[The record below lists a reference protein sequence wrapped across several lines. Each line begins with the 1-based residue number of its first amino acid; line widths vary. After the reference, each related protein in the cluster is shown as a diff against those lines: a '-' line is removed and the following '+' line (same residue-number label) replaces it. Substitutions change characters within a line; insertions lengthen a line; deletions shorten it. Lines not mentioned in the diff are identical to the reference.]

1 MEKIE
6 NEDISLNKDEIVGFA
21 VHDLSKRFKTFLQN
35 LNEEEGADPAA
46 VSHGWLI
53 GYLYDNRDKVI
64 YQRDLEEQ
72 LHLAKSSIAT
82 ILQTLEQAGYIRR
95 ETPPHDAR
103 QKQVILTPEGREFDQ
118 RMRRRIMASE
128 KQVRKDIPAE
138 DMEVFFRVLR
148 KMAGNLS

>member
-1 MEKIE
+1 MEKTE

-103 QKQVILTPEGREFDQ
+103 QKQVIRMPVRRLTRQKRMIRTPKMKTRILLQ
-118 RMRRRIMASE
+118 RRPI
-128 KQVRKDIPAE
+128 RKA
-138 DMEVFFRVLR
+138 LTR
-148 KMAGNLS
+148 KRCT

>member
-1 MEKIE
+1 MEKTE

-35 LNEEEGADPAA
+35 LNEEEDADPAA

-103 QKQVILTPEGREFDQ
+103 QKQVILTPEGRKFDQ
-118 RMRRRIMASE
+118 RMRRRIMTSE

-138 DMEVFFRVLR
+138 DLEVFFRVLR
-148 KMAGNLS
+148 QMAGNLS

>member
-1 MEKIE
+1 MEKTE

-35 LNEEEGADPAA
+35 LNEEECADPAA

-103 QKQVILTPEGREFDQ
+103 QKQVILRPEGREFDQ

>member
-1 MEKIE
+1 MGNPEK
-6 NEDISLNKDEIVGFA
+6 EDISLNNDEIVGFA
-21 VHDLSKRFKTFLQN
+21 VHELSKRLKTFLQN

-53 GYLYDNRDKVI
+53 GYLDDNRDKVI
-64 YQRDLEEQ
+64 YQRDLEDQ

-118 RMRRRIMASE
+118 RMRRRIMTSE
-128 KQVRKDIPAE
+128 KQLRKDIPAE
-138 DMEVFFRVLR
+138 DIEVFLRVLR
-148 KMAGNLS
+148 QMTANLS